1 MVSKTIASYVSQL
14 DLSDVPEAVV
24 TQTKRLLL
32 DTLSTTVRGKMS
44 QEADILR
51 KILPELGS
59 GGLCTVILED
69 RTYPAPQAA
78 LMNAVMAHAYELD
91 DTDRRTFYHAGSPVI
106 SAALAAAEDRK
117 ASGKVF
123 LEGILAGYE
132 VSVRI
137 ADAVNPS
144 HRSRGFHTTGTVGTF
159 GAGIAAAK
167 IFGLSELEIQYTL
180 GHCGTQAA
188 GLFEFLSDGS
198 MTKRLHPGKAAW
210 NGVFAAQLA
219 EGGMTGPASIL
230 EGRHGFLNVTA
241 DDTDPAMLTDRF
253 GEDYRIERIG
263 IKRHAACRYAHT
275 PIDAALDLQREQAL
289 DVERIRSVNIK
300 MSERNYT
307 QTGKATASTLVAAQ
321 LSSPYA
327 VAVALVNRSANIDA
341 YEHGLEDPDV
351 LKLMNKITTEAHE
364 PYGDFSRTVTLE
376 VKMKDGTV
384 HQQTAELPKGEP
396 EQPLSEEELL
406 QKVTELMRTGMER
419 DTIHAVVETVGRLEQ
434 LDTIRPLM
442 GHFGSMSKMGGI

>member
-1 MVSKTIASYVSQL
+1 MISKTIASYVKQL
-14 DLSDVPEAVV
+14 DLSDVPEDVV
-24 TQTKRLLL
+24 KQAKRLLL
-32 DTLSTTVRGKMS
+32 DTLSTTVRGKCS
-44 QEADILR
+44 EEAEILR
-51 KILPELGS
+51 QVVPQLG
-59 GGLCTVILED
+59 GGGNCTVILEN
-69 RTYPAPQAA
+69 RTYPPPQAA

-91 DTDRRTFYHAGSPVI
+91 DTDRRTFYHAGAPVI
-106 SAALAAAEDRK
+106 SAALAAAEDRN
-117 ASGKVF
+117 ASGKQL

-144 HRSRGFHTTGTVGTF
+144 HRTRGFHTTGTVGTF

-167 IFGLSELEIQYTL
+167 IFGLSEQEFQYTL
-180 GHCGTQAA
+180 GHSGTQAA
-188 GLFEFLSDGS
+188 GLFEFLNDGS

-219 EGGMTGPASIL
+219 EGGMTGPVTIL

-241 DDTDPAMLTDRF
+241 DKTDPAMLTDRL
-253 GEDYRIERIG
+253 GEDYRIQRIG

-275 PIDAALDLQREQAL
+275 PIDAALDLQREKSL

-300 MSERNYT
+300 MSERNFS

-327 VAVALVNRSANIDA
+327 VAVALVNRTANIDA
-341 YEHGLEDPDV
+341 YEHGLEDPAV

-364 PYGDFSRTVTLE
+364 PYGDFSRTATLE
-376 VKMKDGTV
+376 VKMKDGTL
-384 HQQTAELPKGEP
+384 HEKTAELPKGEP
-396 EQPLSEEELL
+396 EEPLSEEELL
-406 QKVTELMRTGMER
+406 QKVTELMRTGMEQ
-419 DTIHAVVETVGRLEQ
+419 DAISAVVETVGRLEQ
-434 LDTIRPLM
+434 LDTLRPLM
-442 GHFGSMSKMGGI
+442 GHFGAMSRMGGI